1 MRPGMENADSTTRIR
16 GASQVVKPRAGILAP
31 FAVPAFRFQFPAD
44 LLTSWGIE
52 MEILILNWYV
62 LVETGSVL
70 LLTVFGALQYGGT
83 LLAPIFGTA
92 GDRFGQ
98 RRVLAAMRAAYSV
111 LGLTMLLLASTGVL
125 RPVHVFIVAMMS
137 GLIRPSDLG
146 IRNALLAES
155 MPPDKLTSGM
165 GVSRTTSDS
174 ARIGGSLAGAGLVA
188 AFGMAPAYV
197 VIALFYI
204 SGLLLTLKAG
214 TVAVPRPHIHAAERA
229 SPWRELRD
237 GMSFVWQTP
246 CLLAAMWLAYLV
258 NMTAFP
264 ITSGLLAYVAKDIFN
279 IGQTGLGTL
288 VASFAFG
295 ALLGSLTVS
304 TFGRH
309 LRPAR
314 TMIVTAVLW
323 HALLLLFVHMP
334 DPMTGR
340 LVLVAAGF
348 VQSLS
353 MVLMAIML
361 LNVAGD
367 RFRGRV
373 MGVRMLAI
381 YGMPVGLLGAGVL
394 IGWIGFLNTAI
405 LYCVGGIF
413 LTLAIAAYWWRDLW
427 PADARGNLR

>member
-1 MRPGMENADSTTRIR
+1 MDNADSTTRTLN
-16 GASQVVKPRAGILAP
+16 ATPAAKPRAGVLAP
-31 FAVPAFRFQFPAD
+31 FSVRAFRFQFPAD

-62 LVETGSVL
+62 LIETGSVFW
-70 LLTVFGALQYGGT
+70 LTVFGALQYFGT
-83 LLAPIFGTA
+83 LLAPIFGTM

-98 RRVLAAMRAAYSV
+98 RRILAGMRAAYSV
-111 LGLTMLLLASTGVL
+111 LGLTMLILASTGVL
-125 RPVHVFIVAMMS
+125 RPVHVFIVAIMT

-146 IRNALLAES
+146 IRNALLAET

-165 GVSRTTSDS
+165 GVSRTTSDT
-174 ARIGGSLAGAGLVA
+174 ARIGGALAGAGLVA

-197 VIALFYI
+197 VIAAFYI
-204 SGLLLTLKAG
+204 AGLLLTVKAG
-214 TVAVPRPHIHAAERA
+214 TVASPRRAVHGVMRA

-314 TMIVTAVLW
+314 TMIIMAVLW
-323 HALLLLFVHMP
+323 HVLLLVFVHMP
-334 DPMTGR
+334 NPASAR
-340 LVLVAAGF
+340 AVLVAAGF
-348 VQSLS
+348 CQSLS

-381 YGMPVGLLGAGVL
+381 YGMPVGLLGAGVM
-394 IGWIGFLNTAI
+394 IGWIGFMATAI
-405 LYCVGGIF
+405 IYCAGGIL

-427 PADARGNLR
+427 PADARGNVR

>member
-1 MRPGMENADSTTRIR
+1 
-16 GASQVVKPRAGILAP
+16 
-31 FAVPAFRFQFPAD
+31 
-44 LLTSWGIE
+44 

-62 LVETGSVL
+62 LIETGSVFW
-70 LLTVFGALQYGGT
+70 LTVFGALQYFGT
-83 LLAPIFGTA
+83 LLAPMIGMA

-98 RRVLAAMRAAYSV
+98 RRVLATMRAVYAT
-111 LGLTMLLLASTGVL
+111 LGATMFLLAFTGVL
-125 RPVHVFIVAMMS
+125 RPVHVFIVAILT

-146 IRNALLAES
+146 IRNALLAET
-155 MPPDKLTSGM
+155 MPPERLTSGM
-165 GVSRTTSDS
+165 GLSRTTSDT
-174 ARIGGSLAGAGLVA
+174 ARIGGALLGAGLVA
-188 AFGMAPAYV
+188 ALGMAPAYI
-197 VIALFYI
+197 VIAGFYAA
-204 SGLLLTLKAG
+204 GFLLTLKAG
-214 TVAVPRPHIHAAERA
+214 TVAVMRLHAQAVARA

-237 GMSFVWQTP
+237 GLSFVWQTP
-246 CLLAAMWLAYLV
+246 CLLAAMWLAFLV

-314 TMIVTAVLW
+314 TMIVMAVLW
-323 HALLLLFVHMP
+323 HLMLIVFVQMP
-334 DPMTGR
+334 GPASAR
-340 LVLVAAGF
+340 VVLVGAGF
-348 VQSLS
+348 CQSLS
-353 MVLMAIML
+353 MVMMAIML
-361 LNVAGD
+361 LTVAGD

-394 IGWIGFLNTAI
+394 IGWIGFMATAL
-405 LYCVGGIF
+405 LYCVGGIL
-413 LTLAIAAYWWRDLW
+413 LTLAIAAFWWRDLW
-427 PADARGNLR
+427 PVEARGNLR

>member
-1 MRPGMENADSTTRIR
+1 
-16 GASQVVKPRAGILAP
+16 
-31 FAVPAFRFQFPAD
+31 
-44 LLTSWGIE
+44 
-52 MEILILNWYV
+52 
-62 LVETGSVL
+62 
-70 LLTVFGALQYGGT
+70 
-83 LLAPIFGTA
+83 
-92 GDRFGQ
+92 
-98 RRVLAAMRAAYSV
+98 
-111 LGLTMLLLASTGVL
+111 
-125 RPVHVFIVAMMS
+125 VAMCS

-155 MPPDKLTSGM
+155 MPADKLTSGM

-188 AFGMAPAYV
+188 AFGMAPAYA
-197 VIALFYI
+197 VIALFYAG
-204 SGLLLTLKAG
+204 GLLLTLTAG
-214 TVAVPRPHIHAAERA
+214 TRAAARGVARIGRA

-237 GMSFVWQTP
+237 GMSFVRQTP
-246 CLLAAMWLAYLV
+246 CVHAAMWLAFLV

-304 TFGRH
+304 TFGRF

-314 TMIVTAVLW
+314 AMLVFALAW
-323 HALLLLFVHMP
+323 HALLLVFVHMP
-334 DPMTGR
+334 DPFSGR

-348 VQSLS
+348 TQSIS

-361 LNVAGD
+361 LNVAGEK
-367 RFRGRV
+367 FRGRV

-394 IGWIGFLNTAI
+394 IGRIGFMNTAI

-413 LTLAIAAYWWRDLW
+413 LTLLIAAAWWRDLW
-427 PADARGNLR
+427 PATARGNLR

>member
-1 MRPGMENADSTTRIR
+1 M
-16 GASQVVKPRAGILAP
+16 KPRAGMLAP
-31 FAVPAFRFQFPAD
+31 FTVRAFRFQYPAD
-44 LLTSWGIE
+44 LMTSWGIE

-62 LVETGSVL
+62 LVETGSVF

-83 LLAPIFGTA
+83 LLAPVIGMA
-92 GDRFGQ
+92 ADRFGQ
-98 RRVLAAMRAAYSV
+98 RRVLALMRAVYAIS
-111 LGLTMLLLASTGVL
+111 GLTMLLLSSTGVL
-125 RPVHVFIVAMMS
+125 RPVHVFIVAMFT

-174 ARIGGSLAGAGLVA
+174 ARIGGALAGAGLVA
-188 AFGMAPAYV
+188 AFGMAPAYA
-197 VIALFYI
+197 VIALFYG
-204 SGLLLTLKAG
+204 SGLLLTLKAS
-214 TVAVPRPHIHAAERA
+214 TVAVPRPRGLGVSRA
-229 SPWRELRD
+229 SPWRELQD
-237 GMSFVWQTP
+237 GMVFVWQTP

-304 TFGRH
+304 NFGRFF
-309 LRPAR
+309 RPAR
-314 TMIVTAVLW
+314 TMIVMAVLW
-323 HALLLLFVHMP
+323 HALLLVFVHMP
-334 DPMTGR
+334 DPNTARM
-340 LVLVAAGF
+340 VLVVAGF
-348 VQSLS
+348 TQSLS

-394 IGWIGFLNTAI
+394 IGWIGFLPTVI
-405 LYCVGGIF
+405 IYCVGGIL
-413 LTLAIAAYWWRDLW
+413 LTVAIAAYWWRDIW
-427 PADARGNLR
+427 PAEAQANAR

>member
-1 MRPGMENADSTTRIR
+1 MKARVGM
-16 GASQVVKPRAGILAP
+16 LAP
-31 FAVPAFRFQFPAD
+31 FSVRAFRFQYPAD
-44 LLTSWGIE
+44 LLTSFGIE

-83 LLAPIFGTA
+83 LLAPIIGTA

-98 RRVLAAMRAAYSV
+98 RRVLATMRAMYAA
-111 LGLTMLLLASTGVL
+111 LGTTMLLLSASGVL
-125 RPVHVFIVAMMS
+125 RPVHVFIVAILT

-155 MPPDKLTSGM
+155 MPPDKLTSGV

-174 ARIGGSLAGAGLVA
+174 ARIGGALAGAALVA
-188 AFGMAPAYV
+188 ALGMASAYV
-197 VIALFYI
+197 VIASFYVV
-204 SGLLLTLKAG
+204 GLLLTIKAG
-214 TVAVPRPHIHAAERA
+214 TVALPRLHTQVALRV
-229 SPWRELRD
+229 STWRELQD
-237 GMSFVWQTP
+237 GIAFVWKTP

-304 TFGRH
+304 MFGRY
-309 LRPAR
+309 LRPAQ
-314 TMIVTAVLW
+314 TMIITAVVW
-323 HALLLLFVHMP
+323 HALLLVFVHMP

-340 LVLVAAGF
+340 IILVAAGF
-348 VQSLS
+348 FQSLS

-394 IGWIGFLNTAI
+394 IGSIGFLNTAI

-413 LTLAIAAYWWRDLW
+413 LTLTIGVYWWRDLW
-427 PADARGNLR
+427 PAGARGNMR

>member
-1 MRPGMENADSTTRIR
+1 MRART
-16 GASQVVKPRAGILAP
+16 GILAP
-31 FAVPAFRFQFPAD
+31 FTVRAFRFQFPAD

-62 LVETGSVL
+62 LIETGSVFW
-70 LLTVFGALQYGGT
+70 LTVFGALQYGGT
-83 LLAPIFGTA
+83 LLAPLVGTA

-98 RRVLAAMRAAYSV
+98 RRVLACMRAAYAL
-111 LGLTMLLLASTGVL
+111 LGASMFLLASTGVL
-125 RPVHVFIVAMMS
+125 SPVHVFIVAILT

-146 IRNALLAES
+146 IRNALLAET

-165 GVSRTTSDS
+165 GVSRTTSDT

-188 AFGMAPAYV
+188 AFGMAPAYA
-197 VIALFYI
+197 VIALFYA

-214 TVAVPRPHIHAAERA
+214 TVAVARLHAAQGTRA
-229 SPWRELRD
+229 SPWHELRE
-237 GMSFVWQTP
+237 GMVFVWQTP

-264 ITSGLLAYVAKDIFN
+264 ITSGLLAYVAKDIFD
-279 IGQTGLGTL
+279 IGRTGLGTL

-295 ALLGSLTVS
+295 AFLGSLTVS

-314 TMIVTAVLW
+314 CMIIMAVFW
-323 HALLLLFVHMP
+323 HALLLVFVHMP
-334 DPMTGR
+334 NPTSGR
-340 LVLVAAGF
+340 IVLVAAGF
-348 VQSLS
+348 CQSIS

-405 LYCVGGIF
+405 LYCVGGIL
-413 LTLAIAAYWWRDLW
+413 LTIAIALYWWRDLW
-427 PADARGNLR
+427 PADARGNVR

>member
-1 MRPGMENADSTTRIR
+1 MRPGMDNADSTTRTQDAR
-16 GASQVVKPRAGILAP
+16 PAVKPRAGVLAP
-31 FAVPAFRFQFPAD
+31 FTVRAFRFQFPAD

-62 LVETGSVL
+62 LIETGSVFW
-70 LLTVFGALQYGGT
+70 LTVFGALQYFGT
-83 LLAPIFGTA
+83 LLAPIFGTL

-111 LGLTMLLLASTGVL
+111 LGLTMLVLAATGVL
-125 RPVHVFIVAMMS
+125 RPVHVFAVAILT

-146 IRNALLAES
+146 IRNALLAET
-155 MPPDKLTSGM
+155 MPPDRLTSGM
-165 GVSRTTSDS
+165 GVSRTTSDT
-174 ARIGGSLAGAGLVA
+174 ARIGGALAGAGLVA
-188 AFGMAPAYV
+188 AFGMASAYV
-197 VIALFYI
+197 VIAFFYVA
-204 SGLLLTLKAG
+204 GLLLTLKAG
-214 TVAVPRPHIHAAERA
+214 TVALPRRAVHGVTRA

-314 TMIVTAVLW
+314 TMIIMAVLW
-323 HALLLLFVHMP
+323 HALLLVFVHMP
-334 DPMTGR
+334 NPTSAR
-340 LVLVAAGF
+340 VVLVTAGF
-348 VQSLS
+348 CQSLS

-394 IGWIGFLNTAI
+394 IGQIGFLNTAI
-405 LYCVGGIF
+405 LYCVGGIL
-413 LTLAIAAYWWRDLW
+413 LTAGIAAYWWRDLW
-427 PADARGNLR
+427 PADARGNVR